1 MDTWWPSIAEEHRR
15 PVQYSFT
22 VVDSSVRRDNSV
34 HSVKRD
40 MSVHSVNRAISILQV
55 LARRGPTAVTEIAT
69 ELSIHK
75 STVFRLLS
83 TLEARG
89 LVDQNT
95 SRGRYQLGYGVVQL
109 AAGATRKLDLSVV
122 SRRICE
128 ALAEEVGETVDIAI
142 HDDKKVLSI
151 DQVIGAAAM
160 TTVNW
165 VGRRT
170 PLHATS
176 SGKVFL
182 AHIAADQRA
191 ACLAGPLE
199 RFTENTITSRR
210 SLEEQLQTVRKQG
223 YGFALEEYEIG
234 LAAVAAPIRDLDG
247 QVVATVSVSGPT
259 FRLNSE
265 TIPSAA
271 KNVMDA
277 AAEISQRLGQPK
289 PG

>member
-1 MDTWWPSIAEEHRR
+1 VW
-15 PVQYSFT
+15 SF
-22 VVDSSVRRDNSV
+22 S
-34 HSVKRD
+34 
-40 MSVHSVNRAISILQV
+40 
-55 LARRGPTAVTEIAT
+55 T
-69 ELSIHK
+69 ELPLTPIPPTIS
-75 STVFRLLS
+75 
-83 TLEARG
+83 
-89 LVDQNT
+89 QNT

-182 AHIAADQRA
+182 AHMSADQRA

-259 FRLNSE
+259 FRLNSR
-265 TIPSAA
+265 TIPDVA
-271 KNVMDA
+271 KHVIDA